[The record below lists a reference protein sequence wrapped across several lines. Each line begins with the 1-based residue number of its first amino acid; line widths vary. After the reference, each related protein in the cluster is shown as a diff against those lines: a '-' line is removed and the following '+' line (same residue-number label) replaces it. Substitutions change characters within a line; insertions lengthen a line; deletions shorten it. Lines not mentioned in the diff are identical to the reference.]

1 MTKLKV
7 AFRNYAN
14 APKQFSLKVNWLPP
28 GTKKNAVRPTMKEE
42 DTQTAGGRS
51 YFWTQ
56 QQTD

>member
-7 AFRNYAN
+7 AFRNYGN
-14 APKQFSLKVNWLPP
+14 APIQISSKVNWLPP
-28 GTKKNAVRPTMKEE
+28 GTKKNAVGPATKEE

-56 QQTD
+56 QQND

>member
-1 MTKLKV
+1 MKLKV

-14 APKQFSLKVNWLPP
+14 APKQISLKVNWLPP
-28 GTKKNAVRPTMKEE
+28 GTKKNAVGPAMKEE

-56 QQTD
+56 QTD